1 MAYKNKEIEVKFFL
15 KNTPEVIDF
24 LNNNARK
31 NNHEEN
37 QTDTY
42 FTPAH
47 KNFLEPEYPF
57 QWLRIRESKKGIS
70 LNYKHFYP
78 ENQKETDYCDEF
90 EAVISSPI
98 VKNIFEKLDFKKLVE
113 VKKNRN
119 SWMYKDVEI
128 SIDQVEELGAFIEL
142 EITTHF
148 DDPKVAK
155 SYLYDIVKE
164 ICSGGLRRNDV
175 DTYFNLLEK
184 IGWSTKEM
192 ELYRQIKSE
201 TKDIKTG
208 GYGVGLERLA
218 GAIIGKNNIGEIQP
232 YKRIPEEKIRF

>member
-70 LNYKHFYP
+70 LNYRY
-78 ENQKETDYCDEF
+78 
-90 EAVISSPI
+90 S
-98 VKNIFEKLDFKKLVE
+98 L
-113 VKKNRN
+113 
-119 SWMYKDVEI
+119 
-128 SIDQVEELGAFIEL
+128 
-142 EITTHF
+142 
-148 DDPKVAK
+148 
-155 SYLYDIVKE
+155 
-164 ICSGGLRRNDV
+164 
-175 DTYFNLLEK
+175 
-184 IGWSTKEM
+184 
-192 ELYRQIKSE
+192 
-201 TKDIKTG
+201 
-208 GYGVGLERLA
+208 
-218 GAIIGKNNIGEIQP
+218 
-232 YKRIPEEKIRF
+232 